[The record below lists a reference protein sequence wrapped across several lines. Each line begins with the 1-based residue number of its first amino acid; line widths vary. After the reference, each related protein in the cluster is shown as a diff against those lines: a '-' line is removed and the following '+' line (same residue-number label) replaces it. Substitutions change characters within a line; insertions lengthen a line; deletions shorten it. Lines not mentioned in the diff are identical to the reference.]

1 MSKKKKKYKRE
12 NGTGSVYQLSGNRR
26 KPWVAV
32 KTVGWMEG
40 ENEGDA
46 SVQKRKIIGYF
57 EKEDEAMLA
66 LLTYKEKPYV
76 TIVDEKTTVKE
87 LYDMLYKESEKEG
100 LSKSSLDIL
109 KASYKAIETLK
120 GEPLFDLTS
129 MDFQFIIDSI
139 IENPNQKSSFSKLN
153 KIKSLIN
160 KMYNILI
167 MHQVTQVNHAQFISL
182 RGKKEGDVPPFPE
195 KDIQTLFKNDKNR
208 IAKSSLILAYT
219 GLRISEFL
227 ELRKFLNVDL
237 KRMLIVGGNKTE
249 AGKDRAIA
257 IHPYIQRYVEYFFN
271 EFPESE
277 YLFSRNGEKVTP
289 DYYRRYYHN
298 QLVEDLKLSNLNPHS
313 FRHTAAS
320 KMKMAGMDDKA
331 ITDMIG
337 HTSIDFTDKRY
348 VEVDEKYLHEQMRK
362 VK

>member
-1 MSKKKKKYKRE
+1 MSKKKKKMRRE
-12 NGTGSVYQLSGNRR
+12 NGAGTVYMLSGNRR
-26 KPWVAV
+26 RPWVAA
-32 KTVGWMEG
+32 KTVGWDTG
-40 ENEGDA
+40 EDDEIKG
-46 SVQKRKIIGYF
+46 VQKRKIIGYY
-57 EKEDEAMLA
+57 ETEDEAMLA
-66 LLTYKEKPYV
+66 LLTYKEKPHV

-87 LYDMLYKESEKEG
+87 LFKMLFKDAEKEG
-100 LSKSSLDIL
+100 LSKSSIDIL
-109 KASYKAIETLK
+109 KASYRAIESLK
-120 GEPLFDLTS
+120 NESLYSLTS
-129 MDFQFIIDSI
+129 MDFQFIIDSL
-139 IENPNQKSSFSKLN
+139 IEDPNAKSSFSKLN
-153 KIKSLIN
+153 KIKSLVS
-160 KMYNILI
+160 KMYDILI
-167 MHQVTQVNHAQFISL
+167 MHKVMNVNHAKFISL
-182 RGKKEGDVPPFPE
+182 RGVKEGEVPPFPE
-195 KDIQTLFKNDKNR
+195 KDIQTLFNNDKDR

-237 KRMLIVGGNKTE
+237 KRWLIVGGNKTE

-257 IHPYIQRYVEYFFN
+257 IHPYIQKYVEYFFN

-277 YLFSRNGEKVTP
+277 YLFSRNGEKVTA

-298 QLVEDLKLSNLNPHS
+298 PLIERLKLSNLNPHS

-337 HTSIDFTDKRY
+337 HVSIDFTNKRY
-348 VEVDEKYLHEQMRK
+348 VEVDDKFLHEQMKK